1 MRTLLLTS
9 AAALA
14 LCVAGAAQAGTGA
27 NAFGAHGNGQ
37 AAVHQVAPKGAKVLY
52 DQNSGTGSDGF
63 FSQTLSSYPQYDEYL
78 ADDFTVP
85 KGQTWKVS
93 EVDAACFYYIG
104 AGPASSVNVY
114 FWSNNKGL
122 PNGTKALDSCLNIK
136 ATDNAG
142 SYSIKLPKKCA
153 KKASFAGGKKGT
165 TYWVSVQANMAG
177 INTSGYWAWDV
188 VSVHGNQAAGDWYG
202 GSVGTLEPQCNTSF
216 QTLSFC
222 TGTTTD
228 LSFELLG
235 TAKKVSGP
243 KIIKLRRHCIY

>member
-1 MRTLLLTS
+1 MLLTG

-14 LCVAGAAQAGTGA
+14 LLVAGSAQAAAPGA
-27 NAFGAHGNGQ
+27 NALGAHGIGH
-37 AAVHQVAPKGAKVLY
+37 AAVHHAPPKGAKVLY

-85 KGQTWKVS
+85 KGATWKVS
-93 EVDAACFYYIG
+93 EVDANGFYYIE
-104 AGPASSVNVY
+104 AGPAASVNVY
-114 FWSNNKGL
+114 FWKNSNGL
-122 PNGTKALDSCLNIK
+122 PDGTKAIDSCLNITPTGGLSTG
-136 ATDNAG
+136 AFEIT
-142 SYSIKLPKKCA
+142 LPKKCA

-177 INTSGYWAWDV
+177 EGTSGYWAWDV

-202 GSVGTLEPQCNTSF
+202 GSVETLEPSCNTSF
-216 QTLSFC
+216 QTLDYC
-222 TGTTTD
+222 TGTESD

-235 TAKKVSGP
+235 TSSKK
-243 KIIKLRRHCIY
+243 

>member
-1 MRTLLLTS
+1 MKTVLLTS

-14 LCVAGAAQAGTGA
+14 LLVGGTAQAA
-27 NAFGAHGNGQ
+27 PAMNALGAHGVAQ
-37 AAVHQVAPKGAKVLY
+37 PAVHHVPPKGSKVLY

-85 KGQTWKVS
+85 KGATWKVS
-93 EVDAACFYYIG
+93 EVDVGGFYYVE

-122 PNGTKALDSCLNIK
+122 PDGKKALVSCLNVTPTGGLSTG
-136 ATDNAG
+136 AFE
-142 SYSIKLPKKCA
+142 IKLPKKCA

-165 TYWVSVQANMAG
+165 TYWLSVQANMASED
-177 INTSGYWAWDV
+177 TSGYWAWDV

-202 GSVGTLEPQCNTSF
+202 GSVQTLEPSCNTSF
-216 QTLSFC
+216 QTMDYC

-228 LSFELLG
+228 LSFELMG
-235 TAKKVSGP
+235 KSKK
-243 KIIKLRRHCIY
+243 

>member
-1 MRTLLLTS
+1 MKTVLLAS

-14 LCVAGAAQAGTGA
+14 LCVCGAAQAAPGA
-27 NAFGAHGNGQ
+27 GALGAHGNGQ
-37 AAVHQVAPKGAKVLY
+37 AAVHYAPSVKGAKVLY

-85 KGQTWKVS
+85 KGKTWKVS
-93 EVDAACFYYIG
+93 EVEVGGFYYIG

-114 FWSNNKGL
+114 FWNNAGTL
-122 PNGTKALDSCLNIK
+122 PDGSKPRAACLNITPTNGLSTG
-136 ATDNAG
+136 AFQIT
-142 SYSIKLPKKCA
+142 LPKSCKSTF
-153 KKASFAGGKKGT
+153 KGGKKGT

-188 VSVHGNQAAGDWYG
+188 VSVHGNVAAGDWYG
-202 GSVGTLEPQCNTSF
+202 GSVSTLNPACNTSF
-216 QTLSFC
+216 QTLTEC

-235 TAKKVSGP
+235 KQKK
-243 KIIKLRRHCIY
+243 

>member
-1 MRTLLLTS
+1 MKSILLAS

-14 LCVAGAAQAGTGA
+14 LCVCGAAQAAPGM
-27 NAFGAHGNGQ
+27 NAVGAHGNGQ
-37 AAVHQVAPKGAKVLY
+37 AAVHYAPPKGAKVLY

-85 KGQTWKVS
+85 KGKTWKVS
-93 EVDAACFYYIG
+93 EVEVGGFYYVE

-122 PNGTKALDSCLNIK
+122 PNGTTALASCLNITPTNGLSTGAFQITLPNTCK
-136 ATDNAG
+136 ATFKG
-142 SYSIKLPKKCA
+142 K
-153 KKASFAGGKKGT
+153 GKKGT

-177 INTSGYWAWDV
+177 IDTSGYWAWDTV
-188 VSVHGNQAAGDWYG
+188 PVHGNQAAGDWYG
-202 GSVGTLEPQCNTSF
+202 GSVGTLEPSCNTSF
-216 QTLSFC
+216 QTLDYC

-235 TAKKVSGP
+235 KQKK
-243 KIIKLRRHCIY
+243 